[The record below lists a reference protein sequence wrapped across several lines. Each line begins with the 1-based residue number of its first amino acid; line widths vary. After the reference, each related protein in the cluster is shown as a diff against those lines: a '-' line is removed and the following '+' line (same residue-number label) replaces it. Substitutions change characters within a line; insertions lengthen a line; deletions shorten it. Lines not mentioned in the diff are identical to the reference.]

1 MRKRDSPSDER
12 KRRREQGG
20 LTATREEN
28 IR

>member
-1 MRKRDSPSDER
+1 MCERDSAGDER

-20 LTATREEN
+20 LTATRDED